1 MTEDDAGMTEDDAGM
16 MEENVGMLRVR
27 KDCHS
32 REGGNPGYSIS
43 GCAITIV
50 L

>member
-1 MTEDDAGMTEDDAGM
+1 MTEEAAGI
-16 MEENVGMLRVR
+16 MEEDVGMLRVR

-32 REGGNPGYSIS
+32 RGGGNPGYSIS
-43 GCAITIV
+43 GYAIAIM